1 MANFPPPPTDEKS
14 TAKRRKELLSAQDV
28 ADITGLSRASVYNL
42 LNRSDMPVVQ
52 IGTRKFMHKELFI
65 EWIREQ
71 AQAHMAS
78 KVQKEE

>member
-1 MANFPPPPTDEKS
+1 MPNFPHPTDEKP

-28 ADITGLSRASVYNL
+28 EDITGLSRASVYNL
-42 LNRSDMPVVQ
+42 MDRSDMPVVQ
-52 IGTRKFMHKELFI
+52 LGNRKFMHKELFI
-65 EWIREQ
+65 EWLREQ